1 MLAASVSQGS
11 RPGARTNFIAIAAV
25 IKKAAMV
32 AKIAMPPPRG
42 MMVRWY
48 LSTAGRATKPVLS
61 ASFRT
66 IAVRM
71 TETANEPE
79 SKIAAGRISLSILT
93 APINAVL
100 PY

>member
-11 RPGARTNFIAIAAV
+11 RPGARTSFIAIAAA

-42 MMVRWY
+42 IMVRWY
-48 LSTAGRATKPVLS
+48 LSSAGRATKPVRW

-66 IAVRM
+66 RAVK
-71 TETANEPE
+71 TAETANEPVN
-79 SKIAAGRISLSILT
+79 KITAGRISFSILT

>member
-1 MLAASVSQGS
+1 MLAASVSQVS
-11 RPGARTNFIAIAAV
+11 RPGARTNFIVAAAV

-42 MMVRWY
+42 MIVRWY
-48 LSTAGRATKPVLS
+48 LSSAGRATKPVLS

-66 IAVRM
+66 RAVKM
-71 TETANEPE
+71 TEQANEATN
-79 SKIAAGRISLSILT
+79 KLGRISFSILT

-100 PY
+100 LY